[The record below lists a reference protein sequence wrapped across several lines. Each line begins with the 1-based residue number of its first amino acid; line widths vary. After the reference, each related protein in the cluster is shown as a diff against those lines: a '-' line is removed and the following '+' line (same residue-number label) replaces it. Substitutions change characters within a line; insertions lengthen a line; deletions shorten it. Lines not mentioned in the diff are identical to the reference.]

1 MYNAHAIFAVSTVLL
16 VPFLYYVTSIPNAC
30 AVPNE
35 GYSLSGDCTG
45 KETDKNG
52 KTCCWTAYEGP
63 DKGKKVC
70 QTCYEKTGTDG
81 SYVQYCSP
89 VKQAAFKSPQTASP
103 LEPQQDL
110 TQDRIPGGGVF
121 KVPETNLTLSET
133 DINSSNSSNT
143 LSELQSDTEND
154 NAENNGDEAD
164 ESED

>member
-1 MYNAHAIFAVSTVLL
+1 MQCKPEIFLVSAVLI
-16 VPFLYYVTSIPNAC
+16 VPFLYYVDSVPVAC
-30 AVPNE
+30 AYPPKWLQSSDCYGE
-35 GYSLSGDCTG
+35 KDSGR
-45 KETDKNG
+45 
-52 KTCCWTAYEGP
+52 TCCWTEDSGAN
-63 DKGKKVC
+63 KGKKVC
-70 QTCYEKTGTDG
+70 QTCVDFIDKEGASQTRCG
-81 SYVQYCSP
+81 P
-89 VKQAAFKSPQTASP
+89 VEPAAFKSPQTASP

-133 DINSSNSSNT
+133 DINRSNSSNT